1 MGGQHPLAVT
11 FGPKEDG
18 VAWFVAVRLAVML
31 EQVKRQCYF
40 GFQYLLED

>member
-18 VAWFVAVRLAVML
+18 VARFVAVRLAVML
-31 EQVKRQCYF
+31 EHVKRPCYF
-40 GFQYLLED
+40 